1 MYSMLSMGSLSS
13 ALANHPVIPVD
24 PFLEPRTSNL
34 YTSLHQPEAPVKKK
48 QQPRNVSQHQVIH
61 SRPPLILVQ
70 IPFNYQY
77 TPTPHPDLKPE
88 AYSPLTNSPHAYS
101 TNLLHD
107 RSTRPLRHPTSIYSM
122 IDLCGSLVS
131 ICSILHK
138 LSTEQPEGS
147 KCDELPPN

>member
-1 MYSMLSMGSLSS
+1 MFLGSTRSAHAFRNDQNDTDRRMMLILCMYSMLSMGSLSS

-34 YTSLHQPEAPVKKK
+34 YLPTRGTRKEEAKK
-48 QQPRNVSQHQVIH
+48 QERLSASSNTFQT
-61 SRPPLILVQ
+61 PLVLVQ

-101 TNLLHD
+101 TNY
-107 RSTRPLRHPTSIYSM
+107 STTGQPDFSDIR
-122 IDLCGSLVS
+122 CSLWRVF
-131 ICSILHK
+131 
-138 LSTEQPEGS
+138 
-147 KCDELPPN
+147 